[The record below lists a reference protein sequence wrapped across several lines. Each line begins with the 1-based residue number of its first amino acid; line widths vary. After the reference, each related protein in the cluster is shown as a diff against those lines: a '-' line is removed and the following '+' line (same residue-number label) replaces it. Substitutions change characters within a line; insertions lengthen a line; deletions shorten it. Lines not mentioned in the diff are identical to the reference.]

1 MNGFLIRWALAF
13 ILLAATYNPTRWN
26 FLVWASENYM
36 IYTAQFVLF
45 SLLLTT
51 GYVIYLR
58 ATLRS
63 IGLFGMGLVAAIT
76 ASAVWVLID
85 QGFVSLGS
93 PDLKIWVAIL
103 GLSFVLGI
111 GLSWSHVRRFLSG
124 QFDMGNDDN

>member
-36 IYTAQFVLF
+36 VDTALAVLF
-45 SLLLTT
+45 ALLLTA
-51 GYVIYLR
+51 GYIIYLR

-63 IGLFGMGLVAAIT
+63 IGLFGMSLVAAIA
-76 ASAVWVLID
+76 ASGVWVLID
-85 QGFVSLGS
+85 QGFVSLGN
-93 PDLKIWVAIL
+93 PDLRIWVAIL

-111 GLSWSHVRRFLSG
+111 GLSWSHVRRFLAG
-124 QFDMGNDDN
+124 QFDMGSGDD

>member
-124 QFDMGNDDN
+124 QFDMGNDDD